1 MKKIGFKRKE
11 NYSEDKSSLR
21 GGNNIS
27 SNKSIHELYDELEDI
42 IANLEKVSLS
52 RIELSE
58 KEAMV
63 AAYGEIRFD
72 LDGKTMQVK
81 NVNKT
86 LALLEL
92 ANN

>member
-11 NYSEDKSSLR
+11 NYIEVKSNFM
-21 GGNNIS
+21 GGKNIS
-27 SNKSIHELYDELEDI
+27 SKKSIHELNDELEAI
-42 IANLEKVSLS
+42 IAKLEKVSLS